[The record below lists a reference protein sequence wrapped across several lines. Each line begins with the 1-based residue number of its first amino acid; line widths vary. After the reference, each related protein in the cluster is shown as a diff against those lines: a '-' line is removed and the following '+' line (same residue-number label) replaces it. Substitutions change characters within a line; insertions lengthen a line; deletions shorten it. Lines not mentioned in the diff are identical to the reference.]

1 METAAHPRSLFKPRT
16 FGKIFVTLTSSASS
30 RTGVVKTFRCANLAL
45 KNFEPEYRVDR
56 KGRKVTATSLVTK
69 RLIGSI
75 DESAF
80 TALLADDRLVIFE
93 NHYGDDLKRISPD
106 DYRTQMS
113 DKWRDHITDS
123 DDFDLDDFTDGY
135 CYRAQH
141 WKGYDGVPVVIL
153 FCHH

>member
-1 METAAHPRSLFKPRT
+1 M
-16 FGKIFVTLTSSASS
+16 
-30 RTGVVKTFRCANLAL
+30 

-135 CYRAQH
+135 CYLAQH